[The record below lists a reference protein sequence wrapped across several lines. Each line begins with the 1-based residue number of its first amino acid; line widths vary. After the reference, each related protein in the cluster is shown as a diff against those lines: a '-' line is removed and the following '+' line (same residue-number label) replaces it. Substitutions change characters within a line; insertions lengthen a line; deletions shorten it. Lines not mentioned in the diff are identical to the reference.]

1 MTTKRISK
9 KTKEEFGYS
18 SQEELLMFKYN
29 PNIPSGSFSIQN
41 RDGKWYWYY
50 QLSIKR
56 LGDKTR
62 VKYICP
68 TFEGVNSDGLNSFQ
82 VCFGKLVEKVNSDF
96 IKTQN
101 NNTRLSTLIDDYNRT
116 LIIEE
121 NDPKGIR
128 KKETTLSM
136 RNGINR
142 FREYCLTEDIRLS
155 DVIDGRKIRE
165 QVKEYVEYCKNKI
178 TPSGKKGLSRN
189 TIRTY
194 LKQIKY
200 FMDWLEDDVVG
211 RGIISINPI
220 NLDVIKKIYPYNPNE
235 RQGYTKRNFY
245 YSRDG
250 YDEMY
255 DRCVERVGELWR
267 DFCENGWS
275 RKQKNQSLGVG
286 CDVVYFI
293 SLFQLYSGFRIGEI
307 LTSFRNIDYWN
318 DRLDKKNSSSY
329 WNKIDGVW
337 YLMIDWKNKESSVP
351 ITLKI
356 RSWVKPRGIEIEP
369 TKDKNGKTLYWDTN
383 LVDVCMVMFRD
394 SPFLFSSPNTRSHK
408 LGHYSKTYI
417 MNLVK
422 QMLVNKGVG
431 GDGWIEHG
439 INSSHDFRDY
449 FITHKL
455 GSGTPIQEVSRI
467 TRNSIQTIEKFYLRL
482 DTETQLRI
490 QTDLDKT
497 RIIKTKKEREE
508 IRRRKDKD

>member
-1 MTTKRISK
+1 M
-9 KTKEEFGYS
+9 
-18 SQEELLMFKYN
+18 
-29 PNIPSGSFSIQN
+29 
-41 RDGKWYWYY
+41 
-50 QLSIKR
+50 
-56 LGDKTR
+56 
-62 VKYICP
+62 
-68 TFEGVNSDGLNSFQ
+68 
-82 VCFGKLVEKVNSDF
+82 
-96 IKTQN
+96 
-101 NNTRLSTLIDDYNRT
+101 
-116 LIIEE
+116 
-121 NDPKGIR
+121 
-128 KKETTLSM
+128 
-136 RNGINR
+136 
-142 FREYCLTEDIRLS
+142 
-155 DVIDGRKIRE
+155 
-165 QVKEYVEYCKNKI
+165 
-178 TPSGKKGLSRN
+178 
-189 TIRTY
+189 
-194 LKQIKY
+194 
-200 FMDWLEDDVVG
+200 
-211 RGIISINPI
+211 
-220 NLDVIKKIYPYNPNE
+220 
-235 RQGYTKRNFY
+235 
-245 YSRDG
+245 
-250 YDEMY
+250 
-255 DRCVERVGELWR
+255 
-267 DFCENGWS
+267 
-275 RKQKNQSLGVG
+275 
-286 CDVVYFI
+286 YFI

-329 WNKIDGVW
+329 WNKIDNDW

-383 LVDVCMVMFRD
+383 LVDVCMVMFRE

-422 QMLVNKGVG
+422 QMIVNKGVG
-431 GDGWIEHG
+431 GEGWIEHG

-490 QTDLDKT
+490 QTELDKT